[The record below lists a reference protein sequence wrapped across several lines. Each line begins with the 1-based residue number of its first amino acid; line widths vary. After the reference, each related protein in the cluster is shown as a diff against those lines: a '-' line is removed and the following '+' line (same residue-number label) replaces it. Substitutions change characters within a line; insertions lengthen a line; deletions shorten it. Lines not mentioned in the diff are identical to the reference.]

1 MLLLGFTNGDNDMN
15 PRDTL
20 KSDLKKYGTKGIA
33 LLVCLSL
40 IACVLLSISVVRVA
54 EAGLQSMLFWT
65 ALALILG
72 LTSARYPIRFPGTAT
87 SVSVS
92 ETLLFLGVIVLG
104 TYHGTLLAVVE
115 VLVAGRRLKINKP
128 SVHLFNVSNHTISF
142 FIAGTAYYR
151 LSDYFAVHSVASGIG
166 QRLLAFALPLIAL
179 SLVHYLLHI
188 VTFTAMSLARNASR
202 ANAVRET
209 LPWAPVTYFACATVA
224 GLVHYALINKGL
236 MITAVTLVL
245 VLPIPII
252 IYYTFKTYHDK
263 LGEQESHYKQLT
275 GIYDSILEMLA
286 MAIDAKDDVT
296 HDHIQRV
303 KLFARRMGETVGL
316 SELEIEALK
325 AGALLHD
332 IGKIGV
338 PAYILNKPGKLTEHE
353 FEQMKMHT
361 IIGADML
368 SNVDFRYPVVP
379 IVRHHHERWDGRGY
393 PDGLKGDAIPITA
406 RILTLVDNYDA
417 LRSDRPYK
425 TGMTREEALAFI
437 KQNAG
442 TFFDPQLVEIFLSM
456 VDQLE
461 QEAINFKPPPTNKRS
476 KADSAAMANATPAAG
491 FDTVPQLDRAA
502 AALNSIAETNQ
513 RVTALYEMSRTLSS
527 ILSVED
533 TVAILTNRLSKLM
546 PFTTCAISLFDASRS
561 EFEIAHATG
570 LHAERFLK
578 RRMPAEAGITGWVIT
593 NQRPMYN
600 TNPVLDL
607 GFLGSA
613 VANSYK
619 AVIVF
624 PLVKNE
630 EPLGAIALYS
640 TEIAA
645 YGSEHIQLMESIS
658 QPASDAVYNAL
669 TFERAQR
676 GGYSDSGSGLV
687 NVRALTTLF
696 DRESARSRRI
706 GMPLSLVIVNLN
718 DPDDVS
724 DGRNTRTDQLV
735 AQLER
740 LVRQQVRETDVVARY
755 TSNSLIA
762 LLPESGQSET
772 TGVRG
777 RIREEAQL
785 LQMSISLGA
794 ATSPDDGESFDELL
808 RAAQMDCSASH
819 DSVEITPTTLT
830 EVTVVRTN

>member
-1 MLLLGFTNGDNDMN
+1 MTSK
-15 PRDTL
+15 DTL
-20 KSDLKKYGTKGIA
+20 KSDLKKYGLKGTA

-40 IACVLLSISVVRVA
+40 IACVLLSVSVVGVA

-65 ALALILG
+65 ALAFIIG

-87 SVSVS
+87 PVSVS
-92 ETLLFLGVIVLG
+92 EALVFLGVIVLG
-104 TYHGTLLAVVE
+104 QYHGTLLAVVE
-115 VLVAGRRLKINKP
+115 VLVAGRRRKINKL
-128 SVHLFNVSNHTISF
+128 SLHLFNVSNHTISF
-142 FIAGTAYYR
+142 FVAGTAYYW
-151 LSDYFAVHSVASGIG
+151 LLDYFTRHAVANGIG
-166 QRLLAFALPLIAL
+166 QRLLAYALPLIAL
-179 SLVHYLLHI
+179 SFVHYLLNF
-188 VTFTAMSLARNASR
+188 VMSTAMSLAPKASR
-202 ANAVRET
+202 TNAVREALT
-209 LPWAPVTYFACATVA
+209 WAPLTYFACATVA
-224 GLVHYALINKGL
+224 RLIYYALMNKGL
-236 MITAVTLVL
+236 VTTVVAMVL
-245 VLPIPII
+245 LLPIPII
-252 IYYTFKTYHDK
+252 IHYTLKTYHDK
-263 LGEQESHYKQLT
+263 LGEQGSHYQQLT

-393 PDGLKGDAIPITA
+393 PDGLKGEAIPITA

-442 TFFDPQLVEIFLSM
+442 AFFDPQLVEIFLSM

-461 QEAINFKPPPTNKRS
+461 DEAVNFKPPPTNKRS
-476 KADSAAMANATPAAG
+476 KADGVAMAKATPAAG
-491 FDTVPQLDRAA
+491 FDTAPPVDRAA

-561 EFEIAHATG
+561 EFEIVHATG
-570 LHAERFLK
+570 LHAERFLR

-607 GFLGSA
+607 GFLGAA
-613 VANSYK
+613 VANLYK
-619 AVIVF
+619 GVIVF

-640 TEIAA
+640 TEIGA

-676 GGYSDSGSGLV
+676 GAYTDSRTGLASM
-687 NVRALTTLF
+687 RALTTQF
-696 DRESARSRRI
+696 ERERDRSRRI
-706 GMPLSLVIVNLN
+706 GTPLSFILVNLN
-718 DPDDVS
+718 DPDEES
-724 DGRNTRTDQLV
+724 AGRSTRTDQLL
-735 AQLER
+735 AQLGR
-740 LVRQQVRETDVVARY
+740 LVRQQVRDTDVVARY
-755 TSNSLIA
+755 KSNSLIA
-762 LLPESGQSET
+762 LLTESGQSET

-777 RIREEAQL
+777 RIREQAQHL
-785 LQMSISLGA
+785 PMSISLGA
-794 ATSPDDGESFDELL
+794 ATSPDDGESLDELL
-808 RAAQMDCSASH
+808 RAAQMDCSASR
-819 DSVEITPTTLT
+819 DSIEITATSLT
-830 EVTVVRTN
+830 EVSVVRTN